1 MVNQKT
7 HKVSYLLYDFLSLD
21 EGSTRQHKFFFLFRS
36 IFLTL
41 VGDIAF
47 GLLCHQKVN
56 WFQNSGHISHKTFFF
71 PQMDF

>member
-1 MVNQKT
+1 MM
-7 HKVSYLLYDFLSLD
+7 KVLQDN
-21 EGSTRQHKFFFLFRS
+21 TQFFFLFQL

-41 VGDIAF
+41 EGDIAF

-56 WFQNSGHISHKTFFF
+56 WFQNSGHIYPQTFFF